1 VRKGIVRTGVVLAG
15 LLLMIASLV
24 YLSAP
29 PAQAGSATAGS
40 EGSQALAPARD
51 GESQML
57 ARRRTNT
64 PTRTPTRTPTPVNT
78 PTNTPTNTP
87 IPSCGLMWR
96 EVSNPRPSTSLYGIE
111 VVSADDIWAVGIN
124 YTSNPARMLIEHW
137 DGAQWSIVPTP
148 DVGADVAYL
157 FNASAVSAN
166 DIWATGVRNNRTL
179 ILHWNGVVWSIVATP
194 NPGTNANYLQD
205 VEAVSANDVWAVGWF
220 QNGSPYAYQLFIAHW
235 DGKSW
240 SQVPTPTPGFFSN
253 VLTSVDAI
261 SANDVWA
268 VGYSMDQ
275 FAPASQTQ
283 TLTMHWDGSSWNVIP
298 SGFFNQLSSVSAVS
312 TNDVWAVGSD
322 GLYQIIVHWN
332 GSSWSEALVPEPGNN
347 EINLYSVDA
356 ISANDVWAVGYYYS
370 LAVGGYVPLMLH
382 WDGSTWNLVERDWGV
397 APDFLQA
404 VAAVS
409 GTDVWAAGYNYTD
422 GVFTLHYSD
431 PCAP

>member
-1 VRKGIVRTGVVLAG
+1 V
-15 LLLMIASLV
+15 
-24 YLSAP
+24 
-29 PAQAGSATAGS
+29 
-40 EGSQALAPARD
+40 
-51 GESQML
+51 
-57 ARRRTNT
+57 
-64 PTRTPTRTPTPVNT
+64 
-78 PTNTPTNTP
+78 
-87 IPSCGLMWR
+87 
-96 EVSNPRPSTSLYGIE
+96 
-111 VVSADDIWAVGIN
+111 
-124 YTSNPARMLIEHW
+124 
-137 DGAQWSIVPTP
+137 
-148 DVGADVAYL
+148 
-157 FNASAVSAN
+157 
-166 DIWATGVRNNRTL
+166 
-179 ILHWNGVVWSIVATP
+179 
-194 NPGTNANYLQD
+194 
-205 VEAVSANDVWAVGWF
+205 
-220 QNGSPYAYQLFIAHW
+220 
-235 DGKSW
+235 
-240 SQVPTPTPGFFSN
+240 
-253 VLTSVDAI
+253 I
-261 SANDVWA
+261 S
-268 VGYSMDQ
+268 
-275 FAPASQTQ
+275 
-283 TLTMHWDGSSWNVIP
+283 